1 MIELNLNQIRHRLYA
16 DGCTDLLRGVACL
29 RWSLHAGK
37 SYEEAVRPW
46 KTAIRGLFD
55 QRKARERQNRNQRA
69 ASRAAE
75 DRTRRNCAHA

>member
-1 MIELNLNQIRHRLYA
+1 MIELNPNQIRHRLYA

-55 QRKARERQNRNQRA
+55 QRKARERHQRKA
-69 ASRAAE
+69 REQQRAAE
-75 DRTRRNCAHA
+75 DWTRRSHAHA

>member
-1 MIELNLNQIRHRLYA
+1 MIELNLNQIRHCLYA

-46 KTAIRGLFD
+46 KRNAPYLFD
-55 QRKARERQNRNQRA
+55 QRKARERQ
-69 ASRAAE
+69 RAAE
-75 DRTRRNCAHA
+75 DRTSRNHAHA